1 MSRMGAQVEITNLV
15 KRYGSNVTAVDN
27 ANFKVDAG
35 EFLSV
40 LGPSGSG
47 KTSILMCL
55 AGFEVPTSGTIDI
68 GGRDVTA
75 LPPNKREIGVIFQR
89 YALFPHMSVRE
100 NVRFPLKMRSMAK
113 AESDAVV
120 EEALATVRLSG
131 LADRMPDQLSGG
143 QQQRVAIARAIAFRP
158 PLLLMDEPLSALD
171 KKLREEMQIEIKELQ
186 RKLGLTIIF
195 VTHDQEEA
203 LTMSDRI
210 AVMTH
215 GRIEQIAAPDMLYR
229 EPTTRFVAGFV
240 GETSC
245 LPGTVKQNSA
255 GSVLV
260 ALDGGGDVQA
270 ILPSGNSV
278 NEGSAVE
285 IFVRPEHIIAS
296 SNASPGT
303 FEASIVSKS
312 FTGAS
317 IVVTSR
323 TKANVRI
330 TARLGLDAAANI
342 PSDGTVF
349 LAVQPGRAT
358 CFLKEGATQ

>member
-1 MSRMGAQVEITNLV
+1 MSRMGAAVAITNLV
-15 KRYGSNVTAVDN
+15 KQYGSNVTAVDN
-27 ANFKVDAG
+27 ASVSVEAG

-55 AGFEVPTSGTIDI
+55 AGFEVPTSGKIHI
-68 GGRDVTA
+68 GGKDVTT

-89 YALFPHMSVRE
+89 YALFPHMTVRE
-100 NVRFPLKMRSMAK
+100 NIRFPLKMRGMPK
-113 AESDAVV
+113 AQSDAVI
-120 EEALATVRLSG
+120 EDALATVRLTSF
-131 LADRMPDQLSGG
+131 ADRMPDQLSGG
-143 QQQRVAIARAIAFRP
+143 QQQRVAIARAISFRP

-215 GRIEQIAAPDMLYR
+215 GRIEQIAAPDVVYR
-229 EPTTRFVAGFV
+229 APGTRFVAGFV
-240 GETSC
+240 GETSR
-245 LPGTVKQNSA
+245 LPGKAVQTSQS
-255 GSVLV
+255 SVLV
-260 ALDGGGDVQA
+260 ALDGGGEVDAVVPA
-270 ILPSGNSV
+270 GVSIKDGA
-278 NEGSAVE
+278 AVE
-285 IFVRPEHIIAS
+285 IFARPEHITAS
-296 SNASPGT
+296 ASATAGA

-317 IVVTSR
+317 VVVTVE
-323 TKANVRI
+323 TKSGVRANS
-330 TARLGLDAAANI
+330 RLGFDAAAGLGN
-342 PSDGTVF
+342 DGSVY
-349 LAVQPGRAT
+349 LSVQAGRAM
-358 CFLKEGATQ
+358 CFLKEGITP